1 MGVDAFVSSLCEESP
16 LGVRAGVSGGL
27 VRVSGTC
34 GTCVA
39 EASVAGLDVDSAV
52 DADVDDDDRGEK
64 KDAGIDLAGLR
75 RDDGD
80 RWMEAGLVAVAAWTC
95 DVVCRGVRV
104 VSLSDVSLS
113 LARAGI
119 RDTSWMGPGFGSTSP
134 SSKRDGGGTCSS

>member
-1 MGVDAFVSSLCEESP
+1 MGVDAFVSSLFEES
-16 LGVRAGVSGGL
+16 LSDVRAGRSGGL
-27 VRVSGTC
+27 VSVSGTC
-34 GTCVA
+34 GISAAAAT
-39 EASVAGLDVDSAV
+39 VAGVDVDAAD

-80 RWMEAGLVAVAAWTC
+80 RWMGAGLVAAAAWTC
-95 DVVCRGVRV
+95 DVVGRGVWI
-104 VSLSDVSLS
+104 VSQSDVSLS

-134 SSKRDGGGTCSS
+134 SNKRDGGGTCSS